1 MWKSGIQ
8 LREATYFYP
17 QANVEE
23 AEVFNRG
30 CGREKQVEFFHSFLF
45 HIPQTLWRVSD
56 EQLVVSSY
64 GFPFGDVIL

>member
-45 HIPQTLWRVSD
+45 HIPQTLWKK
-56 EQLVVSSY
+56 
-64 GFPFGDVIL
+64 F